1 MEKKTVDIFHG
12 DRAEEKFEQGGKI
25 VVSNIRWEKKK
36 KKKTEGPAFSI
47 IKTSLRAV
55 FCLFNCKKKKK
66 KKKKEKKGNI

>member
-36 KKKTEGPAFSI
+36 KKKRRDRRFQ
-47 IKTSLRAV
+47 L
-55 FCLFNCKKKKK
+55 
-66 KKKKEKKGNI
+66 

>member
-36 KKKTEGPAFSI
+36 KKNGGTG
-47 IKTSLRAV
+47 V
-55 FCLFNCKKKKK
+55 FNYKNIVPGGLLFVQL
-66 KKKKEKKGNI
+66 